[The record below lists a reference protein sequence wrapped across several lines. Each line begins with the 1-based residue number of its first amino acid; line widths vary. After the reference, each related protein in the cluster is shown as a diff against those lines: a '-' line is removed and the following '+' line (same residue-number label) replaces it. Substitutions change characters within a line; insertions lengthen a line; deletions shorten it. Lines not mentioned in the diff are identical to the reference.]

1 MVATA
6 VLAFSLLLLVM
17 SRAGGIQ
24 DVWSPSPPIGCEGDM
39 WERQACGGQ
48 EAVENPNLCLR
59 LRCCYKEGNCYH
71 KRPDERLRRKHLW
84 TLGLTCAGLVMLI
97 FLICFFWWAKRRGL
111 HKGLTMPGRLS
122 DSGKPKTSRK
132 SSISS
137 HSFSF
142 KKKEQ
147 SPLLAD
153 GGGPKQPGNDAAEAM
168 EGTEEE
174 EEEEEEDDEY

>member
-6 VLAFSLLLLVM
+6 ILAFGFLLLVM
-17 SRAGGIQ
+17 CRADANGIQ
-24 DVWSPSPPIGCEGDM
+24 GFFSPWSCEGDM

-48 EAVENPNLCLR
+48 AAVENPNLCFR
-59 LRCCYKEGNCYH
+59 LHCCYEEGNCFH
-71 KRPDERLRRKHLW
+71 KTLDESLRKKHLW
-84 TLGLTCAGLVMLI
+84 TLGLTCAGLVMFI
-97 FLICFFWWAKRRGL
+97 FFICFFWWARRRGL
-111 HKGLTMPGRLS
+111 HKSLKMPGRLS

-132 SSISS
+132 SSMSS

-153 GGGPKQPGNDAAEAM
+153 GGGPKQLGDDAAEAM

-174 EEEEEEDDEY
+174 EEEGEEEDEY